1 MDLPQQRERVTVDG
15 LGNIGQGKYTKSDDI
30 NNKSVDNGEESGII
44 KEKANRPI
52 TAITDQSIKSVPVVE
67 VPGYSYEE
75 SMIIQQQHK
84 ELLDF
89 SRENNNNGECSFT
102 FRKGFS
108 DRKRFIGTDDSVDF
122 GSDGLNGSNIFVM
135 HNHPRNSSYS
145 DRDVRFLLDNE
156 NIRALSIVKNNGHV
170 EVLVKNQ
177 DFSIKKAKTEL
188 GRFFKKYV
196 MNNTDEEIDK
206 AINAFIK
213 SGKGGLTWI
222 TK

>member
-1 MDLPQQRERVTVDG
+1 
-15 LGNIGQGKYTKSDDI
+15 
-30 NNKSVDNGEESGII
+30 
-44 KEKANRPI
+44 
-52 TAITDQSIKSVPVVE
+52 
-67 VPGYSYEE
+67 
-75 SMIIQQQHK
+75 
-84 ELLDF
+84 
-89 SRENNNNGECSFT
+89 
-102 FRKGFS
+102 
-108 DRKRFIGTDDSVDF
+108 
-122 GSDGLNGSNIFVM
+122 LNGSNIFVM